1 MYMIARILLQKL
13 NFPEYIFETLSSS
26 ISDPGR
32 GGVRGDV
39 IPHVSAASRRS
50 GGMPAHPENICI
62 LRYMRWILMQS
73 EG

>member
-39 IPHVSAASRRS
+39 SAASRRS